1 MKYYSN
7 RGEEELRQK
16 EGWIRRLR
24 LTEKCRRTE
33 RARERERKDTAWQ
46 TLICQGI
53 WQWDTLEIGGYLT
66 WTAS

>member
-33 RARERERKDTAWQ
+33 RAKERE
-46 TLICQGI
+46 
-53 WQWDTLEIGGYLT
+53 GYSMANIELLGNL
-66 WTAS
+66 AV